1 MNAVHQR
8 DSQEYLKSKTVE
20 QMKERRKKEIIVE
33 RYEAKLKE
41 EAEMLAYQAQ
51 RDSES
56 RQRSHGQRSR
66 NPRGSGVCCSRSF
79 PPNQPHY
86 THRQSSARRSNPPA
100 NRRSSYDEEAPMPSR
115 ANVGSSRQHRPQDY
129 DGERQRVASV
139 SMSGR
144 RPTLSEDEDE
154 QQAVYSR
161 RPVSSSASKSRGMV
175 VGNESPEFEEEYDVQ
190 PVSRRGARGSTV
202 EYGAGV
208 GGGRPSSSSFSR
220 SRRAQA

>member
-1 MNAVHQR
+1 
-8 DSQEYLKSKTVE
+8 
-20 QMKERRKKEIIVE
+20 
-33 RYEAKLKE
+33 
-41 EAEMLAYQAQ
+41 
-51 RDSES
+51 
-56 RQRSHGQRSR
+56 
-66 NPRGSGVCCSRSF
+66 
-79 PPNQPHY
+79 
-86 THRQSSARRSNPPA
+86 
-100 NRRSSYDEEAPMPSR
+100 MPSR

-129 DGERQRVASV
+129 EGERQRVASV

-175 VGNESPEFEEEYDVQ
+175 PVIGSETPEFEEEYDVQ
-190 PVSRRGARGSTV
+190 PVPVSRRGARGSTV

-208 GGGRPSSSSFSR
+208 GGGGRPGSIATSSSFSR